1 MSSAMK
7 FLIGLAA
14 VLVMGFVWHGPLGNG
29 ARMIDSLEAQ
39 ARTAAAQGEL
49 PGLDV
54 RMARDPLARNAV
66 VSGAA
71 NDLQREGLG
80 ETGMGVKD
88 YVRTVKGIS
97 SVRWSDEPEAGGL
110 PLLAE
115 ILILISIAYLLGF
128 GAARLL
134 WGRAKRESYLA

>member
-14 VLVMGFVWHGPLGNG
+14 VLIMGFVWHGPLGNG
-29 ARMIDSLEAQ
+29 ARMIDALEAQ
-39 ARTAAAQGEL
+39 ARTASAQGEL
-49 PGLDV
+49 PGIEV
-54 RMARDPLARNAV
+54 SMARDPLARSAV
-66 VSGAA
+66 ISGQA

-80 ETGMGVKD
+80 ETGMGIKD
-88 YVRTVKGIS
+88 YVRQIEGIS
-97 SVRWSDEPEAGGL
+97 GVRWSDEPDAGGL

-115 ILILISIAYLLGF
+115 ILILIALAYLIGV

-134 WGRAKRESYLA
+134 FGRAKRESYL

>member
-14 VLVMGFVWHGPLGNG
+14 VLIMGFVGHGPLGNG
-29 ARMIDSLEAQ
+29 ARMIDALEAQ

-49 PGLDV
+49 PGIEV
-54 RMARDPLARNAV
+54 NMARDPLARSAV
-66 VSGAA
+66 ISGPA

-80 ETGMGVKD
+80 ETGMGIKD
-88 YVRTVKGIS
+88 YVRQIEGIS
-97 SVRWSDEPEAGGL
+97 GVRWSDEPDAAGL

-115 ILILISIAYLLGF
+115 ILILIALAYLIGV

-134 WGRAKRESYLA
+134 FGRAKRESYL

>member
-14 VLVMGFVWHGPLGNG
+14 VLIMGFVWHGPLGNG
-29 ARMIDSLEAQ
+29 ARMIESLETQ
-39 ARTAAAQGEL
+39 ARSAAAEAEL
-49 PGLDV
+49 AGV
-54 RMARDPLARNAV
+54 RVDMARDPLARAAV
-66 VSGAA
+66 ISGEA

-88 YVRTVKGIS
+88 YVRQVEGIA
-97 SVRWSDEPEAGGL
+97 SVRWSDEPADGGL

-115 ILILISIAYLLGF
+115 ILILIAFAFLIGLFIAW
-128 GAARLL
+128 LL
-134 WGRAKRESYLA
+134 WGRPKRESYL

>member
-14 VLVMGFVWHGPLGNG
+14 VLIMGFVWHGPLGNG

-39 ARTAAAQGEL
+39 ARAAAAEGEL
-49 PGLDV
+49 PGIEV
-54 RMARDPLARNAV
+54 RMARDPLARSAV
-66 VSGAA
+66 ISGEA

-97 SVRWSDEPEAGGL
+97 SVCWSDEPEAGGL

-115 ILILISIAYLLGF
+115 ILILITLAFLLGL
-128 GAARLL
+128 GGSWLL
-134 WGRAKRESYLA
+134 WGRPRRETYL